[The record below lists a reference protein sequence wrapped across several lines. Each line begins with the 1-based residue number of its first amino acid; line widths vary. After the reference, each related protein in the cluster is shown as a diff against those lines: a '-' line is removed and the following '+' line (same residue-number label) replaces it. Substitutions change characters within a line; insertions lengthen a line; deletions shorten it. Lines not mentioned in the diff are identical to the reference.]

1 MFNKET
7 NQNRGIRHHSSRSQI
22 CWNNTEEE
30 DKSGGINDY
39 LAVIAKE
46 IPNKLTLVYL
56 IRLLTINFLQPFTSA
71 TYKI

>member
-7 NQNRGIRHHSSRSQI
+7 NQNRGIRHHGSRSQI

-39 LAVIAKE
+39 LAVIPKK
-46 IPNKLTLVYL
+46 IPNTLVYL
-56 IRLLTINFLQPFTSA
+56 IRLLTIYFLQPFTSA